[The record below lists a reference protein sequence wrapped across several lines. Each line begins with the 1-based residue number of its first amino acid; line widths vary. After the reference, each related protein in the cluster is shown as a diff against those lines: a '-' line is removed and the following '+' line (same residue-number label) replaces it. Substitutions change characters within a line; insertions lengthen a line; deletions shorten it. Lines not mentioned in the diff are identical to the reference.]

1 MKPWGFLGDFKL
13 AGSFRSEELVLATPE
28 LQKELK
34 IEIEMR
40 RKFEIYFG
48 CVVDE

>member
-1 MKPWGFLGDFKL
+1 MGTSKL
-13 AGSFRSEELVLATPE
+13 AGSFRSEGSLGNSYTS
-28 LQKELK
+28 KELK

-48 CVVDE
+48 RVVE